1 MQMRW
6 SLEKEWDT
14 FHKVCLDISF
24 HKKARQWT
32 NRCAGSCLCF
42 MIKVVGTTHFPLI
55 QALMLHT
62 LLFCGSWTS
71 NYFFFFW
78 NFVFAELACGSS
90 CDEYFINGQLKPEFE
105 ERASYG
111 YAQKMRAAA
120 TYLYARLLQ
129 LGSVP
134 WHKSE
139 LTGKMVGNPSISK
152 VVSTYM
158 LSLRRRKV
166 RLYKIPLFF
175 HSSYHG
181 S

>member
-1 MQMRW
+1 MDH
-6 SLEKEWDT
+6 EP
-14 FHKVCLDISF
+14 V
-24 HKKARQWT
+24 T
-32 NRCAGSCLCF
+32 N
-42 MIKVVGTTHFPLI
+42 
-55 QALMLHT
+55 
-62 LLFCGSWTS
+62 LLQC
-71 NYFFFFW
+71 
-78 NFVFAELACGSS
+78 FVFAELACGSS
-90 CDEYFINGQLKPEFE
+90 CDEYSINGQLKPEFE

-139 LTGKMVGNPSISK
+139 LTGKMVGNPSISE

-166 RLYKIPLFF
+166 RLSLQNSHVFPLIISWELGSKGGGPYKCTCN
-175 HSSYHG
+175 HTCRHHY
-181 S
+181 